1 MKVLIVDNY
10 DSFTYNLFHYI
21 SSLGVG
27 VDVLRND
34 ALDFE
39 LIKSDYSHLI
49 LSPGPGLPEESVN
62 LLEVIERFHSTK
74 PILGVCLGMQAL
86 AISFGGTLKNQD
98 AVKHGVQEQVFVHG
112 KSQLFHEIPN
122 RFNVGL
128 YHSWKVDRKN
138 IPNCFEL
145 IAVSEHQVAM
155 AIQHKEL
162 PLFGVQ
168 FHPES
173 ILSEYGLQLLKNFL
187 AVK

>member
-21 SSLGVG
+21 SSLGVE
-27 VDVLRND
+27 VDVFRND
-34 ALDFE
+34 VLDFQ
-39 LIKSDYSHLI
+39 LIESDYSHLV

-86 AISFGGTLKNQD
+86 AIYFGGKLKNQEV
-98 AVKHGVQEQVFVHG
+98 VKHGVQEQIFVHG
-112 KSQLFHEIPN
+112 TSPLFQEIPEQ
-122 RFNVGL
+122 FNVGL
-128 YHSWKVDRKN
+128 YHSWKVDEEFL
-138 IPNCFEL
+138 PSCFEL
-145 IAVSEHQVAM
+145 IAISEHQVPM
-155 AIQHKEL
+155 AIQHKEI

>member
-21 SSLGVG
+21 SSLGVE
-27 VDVLRND
+27 VDVVRND
-34 ALDFE
+34 ALNFQE
-39 LIKSDYSHLI
+39 IESNYSHII
-49 LSPGPGLPEESVN
+49 LSPGPGLPKESVN
-62 LLEVIERFHSTK
+62 LLAVIERFHSTK

-86 AISFGGTLKNQD
+86 AIAFGGKLKNQEL
-98 AVKHGVQEQVFVHG
+98 VKHGVQEQIFVHG
-112 KSQLFHEIPN
+112 ISPLFQEIPKQ
-122 RFNVGL
+122 FKVGL
-128 YHSWKVDRKN
+128 YHSWKVN
-138 IPNCFEL
+138 EAFLPNCFEL

-155 AIQHKEL
+155 AIQHTEF

-187 AVK
+187 AVN